1 MRSGKCIVRG
11 IKSACVCIVC
21 SMNNKCDLEGEIRQT
36 DTERETDR
44 HRERDRQT
52 QRERQTDRERE
63 TDRDSER
70 YIEREIVR

>member
-1 MRSGKCIVRG
+1 MYAGMRSGKCIVRG
-11 IKSACVCIVC
+11 IMSAWVCILC

-44 HRERDRQT
+44 HKERETDRH
-52 QRERQTDRERE
+52 RERE